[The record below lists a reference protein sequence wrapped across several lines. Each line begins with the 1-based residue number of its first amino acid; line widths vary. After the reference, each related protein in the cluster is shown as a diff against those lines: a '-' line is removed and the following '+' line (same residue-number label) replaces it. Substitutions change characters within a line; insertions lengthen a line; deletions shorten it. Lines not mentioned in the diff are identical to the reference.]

1 MSSRDKKTSIFT
13 KMLITEKV
21 PLEFQYV
28 NKLLTDNLY
37 EYLKKKFEGKCCE
50 QGYIKPETIN
60 IINYSSG
67 IIRNNLIIFDV
78 AFECLVCYLVEGMEV
93 DCIAKNITKA
103 GIRAELDME
112 KTPAIIFVA
121 RDHHYVNKMFNE
133 VEEGNNITV
142 KIIGQRFEL
151 NDVNVSAIAELV
163 KVNKTSK
170 KLKMGETISGEK
182 LTTKDVDIKQDK
194 SRQTKE
200 VVEEGEPDTGAQEKE
215 KESVTETGEKMEKE
229 QEELIETPEEIAEKT
244 EEEAVA
250 ETQEIEKKR
259 EELVAETEDKKV
271 VETEVETQ
279 ENEVT
284 IVPDKVEPPK
294 KKRGRPRK
302 NPI

>member
-103 GIRAELDME
+103 GIRAELDMD

-182 LTTKDVDIKQDK
+182 LTTKDVDTKQDK
-194 SRQTKE
+194 SQETKE
-200 VVEEGEPDTGAQEKE
+200 VVEEGVTQEKE
-215 KESVTETGEKMEKE
+215 KESATETGEKMEKE
-229 QEELIETPEEIAEKT
+229 QEEVIETVVDIAEKT
-244 EEEAVA
+244 EQPVAETEEIEKKEEEPVA
-250 ETQEIEKKR
+250 ETQ
-259 EELVAETEDKKV
+259 DKKV
-271 VETEVETQ
+271 VEKEVEAQ

>member
-1 MSSRDKKTSIFT
+1 MSSKDKKTSIFT

-67 IIRNNLIIFDV
+67 IVRNNLIIFDV

-182 LTTKDVDIKQDK
+182 LTTKDVDTKQDK
-194 SRQTKE
+194 SRETKE
-200 VVEEGEPDTGAQEKE
+200 VVEEGEPKTEIQEKE
-215 KESVTETGEKMEKE
+215 KEPVTETGEKMEKE
-229 QEELIETPEEIAEKT
+229 QEQVIETVAEIAEKG
-244 EEEAVA
+244 EELVA
-250 ETQEIEKKR
+250 ETEEIEKKR
-259 EELVAETEDKKV
+259 EEPLAETQDKKV

>member
-28 NKLLTDNLY
+28 NNLLTDNLY

-103 GIRAELDME
+103 GIRAELDMD

-182 LTTKDVDIKQDK
+182 LTTKDVDTKEDK
-194 SRQTKE
+194 SQETKE
-200 VVEEGEPDTGAQEKE
+200 VVEEGVTQEKE
-215 KESVTETGEKMEKE
+215 KESATETGEKMEKE
-229 QEELIETPEEIAEKT
+229 QEEVIETVVDIAEKT
-244 EEEAVA
+244 EEPVAETEEIEKKEEEPVA
-250 ETQEIEKKR
+250 ETQDKNLLRKKEVDQEKIQFKF
-259 EELVAETEDKKV
+259 LKL
-271 VETEVETQ
+271 
-279 ENEVT
+279 
-284 IVPDKVEPPK
+284 
-294 KKRGRPRK
+294 
-302 NPI
+302 

>member
-50 QGYIKPETIN
+50 QGYIKPDTIN

-103 GIRAELDME
+103 GIRAELDMD

-121 RDHHYVNKMFNE
+121 RDHHYVNKMFNG
-133 VEEGNNITV
+133 VEEGSNITV

-170 KLKMGETISGEK
+170 KLKMGETISRET
-182 LTTKDVDIKQDK
+182 LTSKDVDIKQDK
-194 SRQTKE
+194 S
-200 VVEEGEPDTGAQEKE
+200 EEIK
-215 KESVTETGEKMEKE
+215 
-229 QEELIETPEEIAEKT
+229 EIAETEAKT
-244 EEEAVA
+244 DENEESV
-250 ETQEIEKKR
+250 I
-259 EELVAETEDKKV
+259 AETEAKTDKNE
-271 VETEVETQ
+271 ETV
-279 ENEVT
+279 
-284 IVPDKVEPPK
+284 IADKVEPPK

>member
-28 NKLLTDNLY
+28 NNLLTDNLY

-103 GIRAELDME
+103 GIRAELDMD

-182 LTTKDVDIKQDK
+182 LITKDVDTKQDK
-194 SRQTKE
+194 SQETKE
-200 VVEEGEPDTGAQEKE
+200 VVEEGVTQEKE
-215 KESVTETGEKMEKE
+215 KEPVTETGEKMEKE
-229 QEELIETPEEIAEKT
+229 QEEVIETVAEIAEKT
-244 EEEAVA
+244 EEPVA
-250 ETQEIEKKR
+250 DTQEIEKKR
-259 EELVAETEDKKV
+259 EETVAETQDKKV
-271 VETEVETQ
+271 VEKEVETQ

>member
-28 NKLLTDNLY
+28 NNLLTDNLY

-103 GIRAELDME
+103 GIRAELDMD

-182 LTTKDVDIKQDK
+182 LTTKDVDTKEDK
-194 SRQTKE
+194 SQETKE
-200 VVEEGEPDTGAQEKE
+200 VVEEGVTQEKE
-215 KESVTETGEKMEKE
+215 KESATETGEKMEKE
-229 QEELIETPEEIAEKT
+229 QEEVIETVVDIAEKT
-244 EEEAVA
+244 EQPVA
-250 ETQEIEKKR
+250 ETEEIEKKR
-259 EELVAETEDKKV
+259 EEPVAETQDKKV
-271 VETEVETQ
+271 VEKEVEAQ

>member
-182 LTTKDVDIKQDK
+182 LTTKDVDTKQDK
-194 SRQTKE
+194 SQETKE
-200 VVEEGEPDTGAQEKE
+200 VVEEGETQEKE

-229 QEELIETPEEIAEKT
+229 QEEVIETVAEIAEKG
-244 EEEAVA
+244 EEPVA

-259 EELVAETEDKKV
+259 EEPLAETQDKKV
-271 VETEVETQ
+271 VEKEVETQ

>member
-28 NKLLTDNLY
+28 NNLLTDNLY

-103 GIRAELDME
+103 GIRAELDMD

-182 LTTKDVDIKQDK
+182 LITKDVDTKQDK
-194 SRQTKE
+194 SQETKE
-200 VVEEGEPDTGAQEKE
+200 VVEEGVTQEKE
-215 KESVTETGEKMEKE
+215 KESATETGEKMEKE
-229 QEELIETPEEIAEKT
+229 QEEVIETVVDIAEKT
-244 EEEAVA
+244 EQPVAETEEIEKKEEEPVA
-250 ETQEIEKKR
+250 ETQ
-259 EELVAETEDKKV
+259 DKKV
-271 VETEVETQ
+271 VEKEVEAQ

>member
-28 NKLLTDNLY
+28 NNLLTDNLY

-103 GIRAELDME
+103 GIRAELDMD

-182 LTTKDVDIKQDK
+182 LTTKDVDTKQDK
-194 SRQTKE
+194 SQETRE
-200 VVEEGEPDTGAQEKE
+200 VVEEGQPKTESQKKE
-215 KESVTETGEKMEKE
+215 KETVTETGEKMEKE
-229 QEELIETPEEIAEKT
+229 QEEVIETVVDIAEKT
-244 EEEAVA
+244 EQPVAETEEIEKKEEEPVA
-250 ETQEIEKKR
+250 ETQ
-259 EELVAETEDKKV
+259 DKKV
-271 VETEVETQ
+271 VEKEVEAQ

>member
-28 NKLLTDNLY
+28 NNLLTDNLY

-103 GIRAELDME
+103 GIRAELDMD

-182 LTTKDVDIKQDK
+182 LTTKDVDTKEDK
-194 SRQTKE
+194 SQETKE
-200 VVEEGEPDTGAQEKE
+200 VVEEGVTQEKE
-215 KESVTETGEKMEKE
+215 KESATETGEKMEKE
-229 QEELIETPEEIAEKT
+229 QEEVIETVVDIAEKT
-244 EEEAVA
+244 EEP
-250 ETQEIEKKR
+250 
-259 EELVAETEDKKV
+259 VAETE
-271 VETEVETQ
+271 EI
-279 ENEVT
+279 EN
-284 IVPDKVEPPK
+284 
-294 KKRGRPRK
+294 
-302 NPI
+302 

>member
-28 NKLLTDNLY
+28 NNLLTDNLY

-103 GIRAELDME
+103 GIRAELDMD

-170 KLKMGETISGEK
+170 KLKMGETIPGEK
-182 LTTKDVDIKQDK
+182 LTTKDVDTKQDK
-194 SRQTKE
+194 SQQTKE
-200 VVEEGEPDTGAQEKE
+200 VVEEGESQEKE
-215 KESVTETGEKMEKE
+215 KEPATETGEKMEKE
-229 QEELIETPEEIAEKT
+229 QEEVIETVVDIAEKT
-244 EEEAVA
+244 EQPVAETEEIEKKEEEPVA
-250 ETQEIEKKR
+250 ETQ
-259 EELVAETEDKKV
+259 DKKV
-271 VETEVETQ
+271 VEKEVEAQ

>member
-28 NKLLTDNLY
+28 NNLLTDNLY

-103 GIRAELDME
+103 GIRAELDMD

-182 LTTKDVDIKQDK
+182 LTTKDVDTKQDK
-194 SRQTKE
+194 SQETKE
-200 VVEEGEPDTGAQEKE
+200 VVEEGVTQEKE
-215 KESVTETGEKMEKE
+215 KETVTETGEKMEKE
-229 QEELIETPEEIAEKT
+229 QEEVIETVADIAEKT
-244 EEEAVA
+244 EQPVAETEEIEKKEEEPVA
-250 ETQEIEKKR
+250 ETQ
-259 EELVAETEDKKV
+259 DKKV
-271 VETEVETQ
+271 VEKEVEAQ

>member
-1 MSSRDKKTSIFT
+1 
-13 KMLITEKV
+13 
-21 PLEFQYV
+21 
-28 NKLLTDNLY
+28 
-37 EYLKKKFEGKCCE
+37 
-50 QGYIKPETIN
+50 
-60 IINYSSG
+60 
-67 IIRNNLIIFDV
+67 
-78 AFECLVCYLVEGMEV
+78 
-93 DCIAKNITKA
+93 
-103 GIRAELDME
+103 ME

-170 KLKMGETISGEK
+170 KLKMGETIPGEK
-182 LTTKDVDIKQDK
+182 LTTKDVDTKQDK

-200 VVEEGEPDTGAQEKE
+200 VVEEGVSQKKE
-215 KESVTETGEKMEKE
+215 KGSLTETGEKMEKE
-229 QEELIETPEEIAEKT
+229 QEEVIETVAEIAEKG
-244 EEEAVA
+244 EEPVA

-259 EELVAETEDKKV
+259 EELVAETQDKKV

>member
-28 NKLLTDNLY
+28 NNLLTDNLY

-182 LTTKDVDIKQDK
+182 LTTKDVDTKEDK
-194 SRQTKE
+194 SQETKE
-200 VVEEGEPDTGAQEKE
+200 VVEEGVTQEKE
-215 KESVTETGEKMEKE
+215 KESATETGEKMEKE
-229 QEELIETPEEIAEKT
+229 QEEVIETVAEIAEKG
-244 EEEAVA
+244 EEPLA

-259 EELVAETEDKKV
+259 EEPVAETQDKKV

>member
-1 MSSRDKKTSIFT
+1 
-13 KMLITEKV
+13 MLITEKV

-28 NKLLTDNLY
+28 NNLLTDNLY

-103 GIRAELDME
+103 GIRAELDMD

-182 LTTKDVDIKQDK
+182 LTTKDVDTKEDK
-194 SRQTKE
+194 SQETKE
-200 VVEEGEPDTGAQEKE
+200 VVEEGVTQEKE
-215 KESVTETGEKMEKE
+215 KESATETGEKMEKE
-229 QEELIETPEEIAEKT
+229 QEEVIETVVDIAEKT
-244 EEEAVA
+244 EQPVAETEEIEKKEEEPVA
-250 ETQEIEKKR
+250 ETQ
-259 EELVAETEDKKV
+259 DKKV
-271 VETEVETQ
+271 VEKEVEAQ

>member
-28 NKLLTDNLY
+28 NNLLTDNLY

-103 GIRAELDME
+103 GIRAELDMD

-182 LTTKDVDIKQDK
+182 LTTKDVDTKEDK
-194 SRQTKE
+194 SQETKE
-200 VVEEGEPDTGAQEKE
+200 VVEEGVTQEKE
-215 KESVTETGEKMEKE
+215 KESATETGEKMEKE
-229 QEELIETPEEIAEKT
+229 QEEVIETVVDIAEKT
-244 EEEAVA
+244 EQPVAETEEIEKKEEEPVA
-250 ETQEIEKKR
+250 ETQ
-259 EELVAETEDKKV
+259 DKKV
-271 VETEVETQ
+271 VEKEVEAQ